1 MPAIAITTI
10 TNIIANLTMRDQ
22 KFFSRYRAPRVA
34 TPNLVAAQV
43 DSYNSLLTEGVKEIF
58 KEFTPIKDYSG
69 KKFDLEFVRIE
80 LGQPKFDEHYAK
92 VQKMTLDIPL
102 RAIVRLKNK
111 AQIIEKEQ
119 EIFLAD
125 FPVMTSHGTFII
137 NGVERVIVPQ
147 LARSY
152 GVFFTTDEVKG
163 KRHFGAKIIPA
174 RGAWIEIEVD
184 ADGQLQVRIDR
195 KRKFPATS
203 LLRVFG
209 AGSDAEIKALFA
221 ESEYGAK
228 WAAQALEKDPAKSV
242 DEAYIEIHKRLRDG
256 DLATVANAREYIN
269 SIFGEDR
276 YDLSRVGRFRFNQRF
291 DKSLDEKE
299 LTRKTLSLDDIV
311 TVLNQTLELENDPEA
326 VEDNIDHL
334 GSRRVR
340 YVGEMLQQRLRVG
353 LTHMKRNIQDR
364 MSTIDT
370 DATMPQQFVN
380 PRPLQ
385 ARIKEFFTTNQ
396 LSQFMQQENALTE
409 IEHLRTLS
417 ALGPGG
423 LTRERAG
430 FEVRDVHPSHYG
442 RLCPIHT
449 PEGPNIGLIL
459 RLSTFARVNEFGM
472 IETPYVKIKNGKVTN
487 EIVYLNAAEEEKQSI
502 AHGATKVEND
512 MIVDEM
518 VEARLNGAPVRA
530 PRNEVNYM
538 DIAAEQPFSIA
549 TSMIPFLEHDD
560 ANRSLMG
567 SNMQK
572 QSTPCILPEA
582 PLVATGMEGRAAL
595 DTGRLIIAE
604 EEGTIVQADG
614 RRIIVKNTKGKE
626 TEYPL
631 VNFVRTNGFTALH
644 QRPTVS
650 VGTKVQKGDLL
661 ADTSSTDN
669 GQLALGQNCLV
680 AFMCWS
686 GANYEDAIIIS
697 ERMVKNS
704 KFSSIHIE
712 EFVCNVRDTK
722 LGEEETTHDIPN
734 VSETKLRNLDE
745 EGIIRV
751 GSEVRP
757 GDILVGKITPK
768 GETQLTPE
776 ERLLRSIF
784 GDKARDVKDSSLRM
798 ENGKRGRIISIKVFS
813 REAGHQLESGII
825 KRIHIEIAQLRTVSV
840 GDKLA
845 GRHGNKGV
853 ISRILPEE
861 DMPYMEDG
869 RPVDVIL
876 TPLGVPSRMN
886 LGQILELHLG
896 LAANTLNYQAICP
909 PFAGATEGE
918 IREELKKAGFQENG
932 KMKLYDGRTGDAFEQ
947 DISVGY
953 MYILKL
959 HHMVEDKIHMR
970 SIGPYS
976 LITQQPLGGK
986 AQGGGQRFGEMEVWG
1001 LLGYGAAY
1009 TLREM
1014 LTVKSDDIAGRSA
1027 AFDAIVRGER
1037 ISHHYAPAS
1046 FNVLLHTLRGLALDV
1061 ELMQNGSALVNARK
1075 TPGAEVAD
1083 FDALRIRP
1091 ASPEKILEWSHGEVT
1106 KPETINYRT
1115 QRPEKN
1121 SLFDEKI
1128 FGPERDYECYCG
1140 KYRGIR
1146 YKGIVCEKCG
1156 VEITRSI
1163 VRRERMGHVDLA
1175 VPVAHVW
1182 FLRAIPSRLSMALGV
1197 ASGDLEKVVYFAG
1210 YMVTSVNKDEKT
1222 RICAELDAE
1231 FKSKTKNL
1239 QDEKSKDK
1247 IKELFTEAKRDIESI
1262 TLGAVLDEPRYH
1274 RYTIKYGAMFEAGIG
1289 AEAIFELCKKLN
1301 LKQMIAD
1308 AEVSLEKAGAAE
1320 REKTS
1325 KRLSILRGMERANI
1339 RPEWMFL
1346 TRIPVIPPGL
1356 RPMVALDG
1364 GRHATSDA
1372 NDLYRRVIN
1381 RNNRLKKLLEIH
1393 APDVILRN
1401 EKRIL
1406 QEAVDAL
1413 IDNSIRH
1420 GGAAFSATTQARTR
1434 PLKSLSD
1441 NLKGKHGLF
1450 RQNLLGK
1457 RVDYSGRSVIV
1468 VGPELKLSQ
1477 CGLPKHMA
1485 LELFRPFVIGKLL
1498 EKELAYNIRGAG
1510 RLIDEGVPEVWAIL
1524 ENIIKDKYVLLNR
1537 APTLHRLGIQ
1547 AFQPILI
1554 EGNAIQLHPLVCS
1567 AFNADFDGDQMAV
1580 HVPLSPESQA
1590 EAREIMSAT
1599 KNILKPGNG
1608 EAVVASKLL
1617 DILLGA
1623 YWMTKEVEGA
1633 MGENLAFPSPNAAIL
1648 AYDYGR
1654 VGFQAKIK
1662 VMPSEKEK
1670 YAAFG
1675 GQIFETTVGRLL
1687 FNTVFPNDYPFINQA
1702 VDKKGLAKIIDN
1714 LIARYGLEKIPE
1726 IMDRIKNFGF
1736 RYVTQSGIT
1745 WSLDDIRIPEEKNGI
1760 VAVAQKKSEEII
1772 RHWQEG
1778 LLSEEERYRMNIEV
1792 WHNAKADVEKLIPG
1806 TLVVNGPVSD
1816 MLKSGARGSVAQVT
1830 QMAGMKGLIA
1840 SPTGDTIELPV
1851 TKSMKEGLSPI
1862 EYFLTTHGSRSGL
1875 ASTALSTAKA
1885 GYLTR
1890 RLFDVAQDIVVTE
1903 EECGTTTGLTIRRES
1918 ASGIGT
1924 FLAKNIEGRF
1934 LAADVEHDGK
1944 VEYKKGQFITSVDA
1958 KHIEEMGTPSVY
1970 VRSPVGC
1977 KSQQGVCVHCYGA
1990 DLGTMK
1996 PVALGEAVGTV
2007 AAQAIGEPGTQLTM
2021 NIKHAGGAASA
2032 AGDVTQGLPRVEE
2045 IFERRTPRNPAVVA
2059 TVSGEVVEIK
2069 NDGKEKVICVAPD
2082 LEHRKAGAKKDV
2094 IEYDLNYRR
2103 VPLVKVGEKIVKG
2116 QLITD
2121 GSADLSDLFKYA
2133 GKEKTQEYIIK
2144 EVVKIYELQGA
2155 SISVKHLETIVRQMF
2170 SRVRITSPGATE
2182 FSNGDV
2188 ISENEFALINGETLD
2203 AAGEVS
2209 TAEPLVM
2216 GILDVSLSRASFL
2229 SAASFQNT
2237 TRMLIRAAMYG
2248 SVDYLTGLKENVI
2261 IGRLIPA
2268 GTGFKGS
2275 PKEQLINR
2283 YGGQVTPEPVEV
2295 EKEVA

>member
-1 MPAIAITTI
+1 
-10 TNIIANLTMRDQ
+10 MRE
-22 KFFSRYRAPRVA
+22 KKHFARFRAPLTA
-34 TPNLVAAQV
+34 TPNLVAAQL
-43 DSYNSLLTEGVKEIF
+43 DSYKWILEKGVRETF

-69 KKFDLEFVRIE
+69 KKFDLEFLKVE
-80 LGQPKFDEHYAK
+80 LGEPKFDEHYAK
-92 VQKMTLDIPL
+92 AQKQTLDIPV
-102 RAIVRLKNK
+102 RAVIKLINK
-111 AQIIEKEQ
+111 ATGSEKEQ

-125 FPVMTSHGTFII
+125 LPIMTSHGTFVI

-152 GVFFTTDEVKG
+152 GVFFTADEVKG
-163 KRHFGAKIIPA
+163 KRHFGAKVIPA
-174 RGAWIEIEVD
+174 RGAWIEMEAD
-184 ADGQLQVRIDR
+184 ATGDISVRIDR
-195 KRKFPATS
+195 KRKFPAIS
-203 LLRVFG
+203 LLRVLG
-209 AGSDAEIKALFA
+209 AHFDSDIKSLFA
-221 ESEYGAK
+221 KSPLGKK
-228 WAAQALEKDPAKSV
+228 WAELALEKDPAKTLDDSYV
-242 DEAYIEIHKRLRDG
+242 EIHKRLRDG
-256 DLATVANAREYIN
+256 DLATAANAREYIN
-269 SIFGEDR
+269 SIFSVER

-291 DKSLDEKE
+291 NKSLDEVE
-299 LTRKTLSLDDIV
+299 LKRKTLSLDDL
-311 TVLNQTLELENDPEA
+311 VLVINNVLTLENDPEA
-326 VEDNIDHL
+326 QEDNIDHL

-364 MSTIDT
+364 MSTIDA
-370 DATMPQQFVN
+370 DATLPQQFVN

-396 LSQFMQQENALTE
+396 LSQFMQQNNALE
-409 IEHLRTLS
+409 ELEHLRTLS

-459 RLSTFARVNEFGM
+459 RLSTFARLNEFGM
-472 IETPYVKIKNGKVTN
+472 IETPYAKVVKGVVTK
-487 EIVYLNAAEEEKQSI
+487 EIIFLNAAEEEKQRI
-502 AHGATKVEND
+502 AHGGTVFGADGKIEEDVVE
-512 MIVDEM
+512 V
-518 VEARLNGAPVRA
+518 RQNGAPLRVA
-530 PRNEVNYM
+530 RNDVDYI
-538 DIAAEQPFSIA
+538 DVSPEQPFSIA
-549 TSMIPFLEHDD
+549 TNMIPFLEHDD

-572 QSTPCILPEA
+572 QATPVLIPEA
-582 PLVATGMEGRAAL
+582 PLVATGMETRAAR
-595 DTGRLIIAE
+595 DTGRLIYATE
-604 EEGTIVQADG
+604 AGTVSHADG
-614 RRIIVKNTKGKE
+614 RIIKVKNEKGKE
-626 TEYPL
+626 LEYPM
-631 VNFVRTNGFTALH
+631 VNFVRTNGFTSFH
-644 QRPTVS
+644 QRPAVS
-650 VGTKVQKGDLL
+650 VGAKVKKGDLL
-661 ADTSSTDN
+661 ADTSSSDN
-669 GQLALGQNCLV
+669 GQLALGQNALV

-697 ERMVKNS
+697 ERMVKDS

-722 LGEEETTHDIPN
+722 LGPEETTHDIPN
-734 VSETKLRNLDE
+734 VSENKLRNLDE
-745 EGIIRV
+745 DGVVRV

-798 ENGKRGRIISIKVFS
+798 ENGKRGRIIGVKVFS
-813 REAGHQLESGII
+813 REQGNQLESGII

-861 DMPYMEDG
+861 DMPYTADG

-909 PFAGATEGE
+909 PFQGATEGE
-918 IREELKKAGFQENG
+918 IREELKNAGFKESG
-932 KMKLYDGRTGDAFEQ
+932 KMQLFDGRTGEAFEQ
-947 DISVGY
+947 DIAVGY

-986 AQGGGQRFGEMEVWG
+986 AQGGGQRFGEMEVWA

-1014 LTVKSDDIAGRSA
+1014 LTIKSDDITGRSS
-1027 AFDAIVRGER
+1027 AFDSIVRGER
-1037 ISHHYAPAS
+1037 ITHHFAPAS
-1046 FNVLLHTLRGLALDV
+1046 FNVLLHTLRGLALDI
-1061 ELMQNGSALVNARK
+1061 ELMRNDAPVRSGRK
-1075 TPGAEVAD
+1075 TPGAEATD

-1091 ASPEKILEWSHGEVT
+1091 ASPERILEWSHGEVT

-1156 VEITRSI
+1156 VEITRAI

-1182 FLRAIPSRLSMALGV
+1182 FLRAIPSRLAMVLGI
-1197 ASGDLEKVVYFAG
+1197 SGGELEKVVYFAG
-1210 YMVTSVNKDEKT
+1210 YIVNTIHQKEKD
-1222 RICAELDAE
+1222 RISAELE
-1231 FKSKTKNL
+1231 TEYKSKIKKL
-1239 QDEKSKDK
+1239 EDDKSKEK
-1247 IKELFTEAKRDIESI
+1247 MKELYLEAKKDIESI
-1262 TLGAVLDEPRYH
+1262 HVGAVLDEPKYH
-1274 RYTIKYGAMFEAGIG
+1274 RFAIKYGAMFEAGIG
-1289 AEAIFELCKKLN
+1289 AEAIYNLCKGLN
-1301 LKQMIAD
+1301 LKDMVKHIE
-1308 AEVSLEKAGAAE
+1308 EVLPDAGAAE
-1320 REKTS
+1320 REKLG
-1325 KRLSILRGMERANI
+1325 KRLSVLRGMIRANI

-1364 GRHATSDA
+1364 GRHATSDV

-1406 QEAVDAL
+1406 QEAIDAL
-1413 IDNSIRH
+1413 VDNSIRH

-1468 VGPELKLSQ
+1468 VGPELKLHQ

-1524 ENIIKDKYVLLNR
+1524 EDVIKDKYVLLNR

-1554 EGNAIQLHPLVCS
+1554 EGNAIQLHPMVCP

-1580 HVPLSPESQA
+1580 HVPLSPEAQA
-1590 EAREIMSAT
+1590 EAREIMAAP

-1608 EAVVASKLL
+1608 EPVVASKLL

-1623 YWMTKEVEGA
+1623 YWMTKEVAGAKGEG
-1633 MGENLAFPSPNAAIL
+1633 MAFPTPNAAIL
-1648 AYDYGR
+1648 SYDYR
-1654 VGFQAKIK
+1654 AVGFQAKIK

-1670 YAAFG
+1670 YAQFG
-1675 GQIFETTVGRLL
+1675 GQLFETTVGRLL
-1687 FNTVFPNDYPFINQA
+1687 FNTVFPSDYPYINYPI
-1702 VDKKGLAKIIDN
+1702 DKKSLAKLVDD

-1726 IMDRIKNFGF
+1726 IMDRIKTFGF

-1745 WSLDDIRIPEEKNGI
+1745 WSLDDIRIPAEKDGI
-1760 VAVAQKKSEEII
+1760 VDAAQLKSDEVMK
-1772 RHWQEG
+1772 HWQEG
-1778 LLSEEERYRMNIEV
+1778 LLSEDERYRMNIEI
-1792 WHNAKADVEKLIPG
+1792 WHAAKSEVEKLIPAA
-1806 TLVVNGPVSD
+1806 LPKDGPVED
-1816 MLKSGARGSVAQVT
+1816 MLRSGARGSPAQLT
-1830 QMAGMKGLIA
+1830 QMVGMKGLIA
-1840 SPTGDTIELPV
+1840 SPTGETIELPV

-1862 EYFLTTHGSRSGL
+1862 EYFTTTHGSRSGL

-1890 RLFDVAQDIVVTE
+1890 RLFDVAQDVVVAE
-1903 EECGTTTGLTIRRES
+1903 EDCGTKEGLVVRRES

-1924 FLAKNIEGRF
+1924 FMAKNINGRY
-1934 LAADVEHDGK
+1934 LAADIEHDGK
-1944 VEYKKGQFITSVDA
+1944 TLYKKGHFMTETDSKSVEA
-1958 KHIEEMGTPSVY
+1958 AGAASVY
-1970 VRSPVGC
+1970 VRSPIGC
-1977 KSQQGVCVHCYGA
+1977 ASERGICMRCYGA

-1996 PVALGEAVGTV
+1996 PVAMGEAVGTV

-2032 AGDVTQGLPRVEE
+2032 EGDVTHGLPRVEE
-2045 IFERRTPRNPAVVA
+2045 IFERRLPRNPAVVA
-2059 TVSGEVVEIK
+2059 TVSGEVVEIRD
-2069 NDGKEKVICVAPD
+2069 DGKEKVIVVAPD
-2082 LEHRKAGAKKDV
+2082 IEYIKAGKKSKDMV
-2094 IEYDLNYRR
+2094 EYEAHFRR
-2103 VPLVKVGEKIVKG
+2103 IPTVKVGSRIEKG
-2116 QLITD
+2116 QLLTD
-2121 GSADLSDLFKYA
+2121 GSADLSELFKYA
-2133 GKEKTQEYIIK
+2133 GKERAQQYVMA
-2144 EVVKIYELQGA
+2144 EVIKIYELQGA
-2155 SISVKHLETIVRQMF
+2155 SISIKHVEVIIRQMF
-2170 SRVRITSPGATE
+2170 SRVRVTNGGGTE
-2182 FSNGDV
+2182 FSPGDV
-2188 ISENEFALINGETLD
+2188 VPIADLNRSSARAIEAGGE
-2203 AAGEVS
+2203 AAKS
-2209 TAEPLVM
+2209 DPMVM
-2216 GILDVSLSRASFL
+2216 GILDVSLSRQSFL

-2237 TRMLIRAAMYG
+2237 TRMLIKASIYG
-2248 SVDYLTGLKENVI
+2248 AVDKLEGLKENVI
-2261 IGRLIPA
+2261 LGRLIPA

-2275 PKEQLINR
+2275 AKEKLVNK
-2283 YGGQVTPEPVEV
+2283 YAPVAGELV
-2295 EKEVA
+2295 DDRVRPPLARGE